1 MASQQQTGRAV
12 VNRVSTPKRGFALIA
27 RGFTLVELL
36 VVIGII
42 ALLIS
47 ILLPALGKARQQG
60 QTIKCMAN
68 LRSIGQ
74 AMQMYSTE
82 NKSYMVPGWVAN
94 DTGGGQG
101 VENYATM
108 LVGLKYLPAPQLT
121 DFNNTDAGTTI
132 DSVFHC
138 PSSLDVKHE
147 TPDNPWPT
155 SSKDAVGAYQWRRT
169 SVEGA
174 AGWLKTGVMIDTSYG
189 VNMIN
194 ALVNS
199 ASANNAV
206 WPMRKLKRDAAGV
219 VTGLL
224 LKQNQIR
231 NATGVV
237 LLFDG
242 LRYLDGDVNRVN
254 ARHNANRITNYL
266 FADGH
271 CESLDIS
278 YIPKLT
284 DTQMKGTDLSVFNP
298 YPHPRWRIDQ
308 F

>member
-1 MASQQQTGRAV
+1 MGHRL
-12 VNRVSTPKRGFALIA
+12 R

-74 AMQMYSTE
+74 GMLMYSSE
-82 NKSYMVPGWVAN
+82 NVGFIVPGWVAN
-94 DTGGGQG
+94 ESGGGSG

-108 LVGLKYLPAPQLT
+108 LVGLKYLPAPQQS
-121 DFNNTDAGTTI
+121 DFAADESTNSA
-132 DSVFHC
+132 DSVFRC
-138 PSSLDVKHE
+138 PSASEVKHE
-147 TPDNPWPT
+147 TPAMPWPT
-155 SSKDAVGAYQWRRT
+155 SSKDAAGGFLWRRQ

-174 AGWLKTGVMIDTSYG
+174 AGWLKTGVTVDTSYG

-224 LKQNQIR
+224 TKNTQIR
-231 NATGVV
+231 NSTSVV
-237 LLFDG
+237 MLFDG
-242 LRYLDGDVNRVN
+242 LRYLDGDVHRVH
-254 ARHNANRITNYL
+254 ARHNSTKVTNYL

-271 CESLDIS
+271 CESADIS
-278 YIPKLT
+278 VIPELT
-284 DTQMKGTDLSVFNP
+284 EAQMKGTDTSVFSP
-298 YPHPRWRIDQ
+298 YPHPQWRLDQ
-308 F
+308 R